1 MEDGKNTIFHFP
13 SHFYP
18 CIIMFMEIF
27 KEIKFDENGLIP
39 VVVQDYETNQ
49 VLMQAY
55 MNQEAIKIS
64 LETGLVHFYSRHRKK
79 LWQKGETS
87 GHIQEIKE
95 ILLDC
100 DGDSLLIKVKQKKAA
115 CHLGYKSCFFRK
127 LDKGKWKIYASKIFS
142 PEETY
147 EKK

>member
-1 MEDGKNTIFHFP
+1 MMDIF
-13 SHFYP
+13 S
-18 CIIMFMEIF
+18 
-27 KEIKFDENGLIP
+27 EIKFDKAGLIP
-39 VVVQDYETNQ
+39 VIIQDTETNQ

-55 MNQEAIKIS
+55 MNEEALKIS
-64 LETGLVHFYSRHRKK
+64 IETGWVHFYSRSRKK
-79 LWQKGETS
+79 LWKKGEKS
-87 GHIQEIKE
+87 GHMQKIKE

-100 DGDSLLIKVKQKKAA
+100 DGDSLLIKVKQQVAA

-127 LDKGKWKIYASKIFS
+127 LDKNRWMIVAKPVFN